1 MTRRLLALLALF
13 ALVAG
18 ACGTDD
24 EPTDNADP
32 GSGTTTGEV
41 VADVPAAIEEADQ
54 LTVGSD
60 IAYPPV
66 EFFEEGT
73 QNVLGLDP
81 DLCAALAERLGL
93 SKGCSFQNTTFDGI
107 IPALNAGR
115 FDIIM
120 SAMSDT
126 AERQE
131 AVDFV
136 DYFVVGTSILVRKGN
151 PDNIQSLDDLCG
163 KTVGLQAGTTQEEV
177 AKEQSAK
184 CEAEGKGAIEVLTF
198 ETDTDAQQ
206 QLKAGR
212 TVADMNDFPVAAY
225 VAQTAG
231 DGQDF
236 EVVGEQI
243 EAGPYGIGVRKEDT
257 QLRDAL
263 AAALEAIL
271 EDGTY
276 AEILEKWNVSQGAIS
291 EVTINGGA

>member
-1 MTRRLLALLALF
+1 MRRLQLT
-13 ALVAG
+13 ALVSLLLLSG
-18 ACGTDD
+18 ACGSGDPVVDD
-24 EPTDNADP
+24 SS
-32 GSGTTTGEV
+32 GSTTTAGEA
-41 VADVPAAIEEADQ
+41 VAEVPPEIAEADQ

-73 QNVLGLDP
+73 QNAQGIDV
-81 DLCAALAERLGL
+81 DLCNAIAAKLAL
-93 SKGCSFQNTTFDGI
+93 SKGCVFQNTTFDGI
-107 IPALNAGR
+107 IPALTAKR

-120 SAMSDT
+120 SALSDT
-126 AERQE
+126 AERQQTI
-131 AVDFV
+131 DFV
-136 DYFVVGTSILVRKGN
+136 DYFNVGTSILVAKGN
-151 PDNIQSLDDLCG
+151 PENIQSLDDLCG
-163 KTVGLQAGTTQEEV
+163 HKVGLQAGTTQEEV
-177 AKEQSAK
+177 AKEQAAK
-184 CEAEGKGAIEVLTF
+184 CKAEGKGELEVLTF

-231 DGQDF
+231 NGEDF

-243 EAGPYGIGVRKEDT
+243 DAGPYGIGVRKEDT

-263 AAALEAIL
+263 KAALEAIV

-276 AEILEKWNVSQGAIS
+276 AEILEKWNVSQGAVS
-291 EVTINGGA
+291 EITINGGA